1 MVVYLSTD
9 LKEKEI
15 KEKVY
20 NLIKYLG
27 RTKILNYALIYK
39 LKQKFMPKKEQQR
52 SNKPLFLYLRLLFP
66 TIIIFKIIFPSI
78 IIFQYDHV

>member
-1 MVVYLSTD
+1 MVLYLSTD

-27 RTKILNYALIYK
+27 GNKDPKLCFNLQTETKIYA
-39 LKQKFMPKKEQQR
+39 QERTAKK
-52 SNKPLFLYLRLLFP
+52 
-66 TIIIFKIIFPSI
+66 
-78 IIFQYDHV
+78 